1 MKQKEINNERYSQ
14 EEIDAIIDEIIEK
27 EPVKEIKEHLIKY
40 EKECRE
46 KKKTTKSIL
55 KEEKCEYEINHP
67 HDKAVRLM
75 LANSQEAAN
84 LINLALKKE
93 DLIKS
98 SQIEQYKSMLK
109 EEKCEHEINHP
120 HDKAVRLMLAN
131 SQEAANLINLA
142 LKKEDLIKS
151 SQIEQYKSSFV
162 TKLYKNKESDIVYK
176 DLKNKGIYY
185 LIEHQSKQDKMM
197 PVRIAEYSIEI
208 MRDALDLTKKEK
220 KCEIP
225 RVIAIVLY
233 TGEGKWQVSQTLEE
247 IQAKIEGIEAT
258 SVGSYS
264 IVDINTYTDEELL
277 KAKGALPKMLLME
290 KNIKNLTDEAKK
302 IEDCNFTEEERERI
316 SIYITNVIREVNYD
330 LAEKLLEKINIEEG
344 KNMRLGQALVDYW
357 YDGVAKGEEKRKKRR
372 QKRRKKRGLC
382 FWKA

>member
-46 KKKTTKSIL
+46 KRKTTKSML

-93 DLIKS
+93 DFIKA
-98 SQIEQYKSMLK
+98 K
-109 EEKCEHEINHP
+109 E
-120 HDKAVRLMLAN
+120 
-131 SQEAANLINLA
+131 
-142 LKKEDLIKS
+142 
-151 SQIEQYKSSFV
+151 IEQYKSSFV

-185 LIEHQSKQDKMM
+185 LIEHQSKQDKIM

-208 MRDALDLTKKEK
+208 MREALDLAKKEK

-233 TGEGKWQVSQTLEE
+233 TGEGKWQVLQTLEE
-247 IQAKIEGIEAT
+247 IQAKIPGIEAT

-264 IVDINTYTDEELL
+264 VVDINAYTDEELL

-302 IEDCNFTEEERERI
+302 IEDCIFTEEERI

-357 YDGVAKGEEKRKKRR
+357 YDGVAKGEEKRQKRGKERRRKRR
-372 QKRRKKRGLC
+372 LC

>member
-1 MKQKEINNERYSQ
+1 MTQKNKNNEKYSQ

-46 KKKTTKSIL
+46 KRKTT
-55 KEEKCEYEINHP
+55 
-67 HDKAVRLM
+67 
-75 LANSQEAAN
+75 
-84 LINLALKKE
+84 
-93 DLIKS
+93 
-98 SQIEQYKSMLK
+98 KSMLK
-109 EEKCEHEINHP
+109 EEKCEYEINHP

-185 LIEHQSKQDKMM
+185 LIEHQSKQDKIM

-208 MRDALDLTKKEK
+208 MREALDLAKKEK

-225 RVIAIVLY
+225 KVIAIVLY
-233 TGEGKWQVSQTLEE
+233 TGEGKWQVLQTLEE
-247 IQAKIEGIEAT
+247 IQAKIPGIEAT

-264 IVDINTYTDEELL
+264 VVDINAYTDEELL

-302 IEDCNFTEEERERI
+302 IEDCIFTEEERI

-357 YDGVAKGEEKRKKRR
+357 YDGVAKGEEKRQKRGKERRRKRR
-372 QKRRKKRGLC
+372 LC